1 MLAKAFLHH
10 YGCVH
15 PSQNIM
21 YAANMRFIRVNHFT
35 PLTKSR
41 TYGAAR
47 DASMQVRWRACSHH
61 ARAIYVCLIYPPPS
75 FFFLQTS
82 RIRWECVRAHF
93 GCRRRMPRAPPPFGA
108 KRESGPPHARPEG
121 ARLAHRRKPEAP
133 CEKPRGTNTQRHSFF
148 FPFFC
153 KAKRGAR
160 AKARII
166 IIIIITLVKSRA
178 PVDGMRTHA
187 RLALC

>member
-121 ARLAHRRKPEAP
+121 ARLAHRRA
-133 CEKPRGTNTQRHSFF
+133 GARHVKNHGAQTRNATPSFF
-148 FPFFC
+148 LSF
-153 KAKRGAR
+153 AKQRGVHGQKR
-160 AKARII
+160 AS
-166 IIIIITLVKSRA
+166 LSSSSSR
-178 PVDGMRTHA
+178 
-187 RLALC
+187 